1 MIGLDT
7 ALVRKVVSNGER
19 LDGRMKDEYRD
30 VSVKTNIVSSAEG
43 SARVSIGNTMV
54 IAGVKMGIV
63 EPYPDSLDEGTLMV
77 AVEFI
82 PFADPLFEP
91 GPPNVES
98 IEVARVVDRAIR
110 ESKAIDTKKLCIKEG
125 EKVWSVSVDIDVIN
139 NDGNLIDA
147 SSIAAVAALATAKF
161 PLVDENGKVVW
172 GKKTDKSLPVNGL
185 PLCTTFVKIN
195 GTTLL
200 DPTAAEFAALDAR
213 LTIGTLDDGKLC
225 ALQKNGMGGLTLDEI
240 DQMVAAAEEKA
251 EEIRGKIRAS
261 I

>member
-7 ALVRKVVSNGER
+7 ALVRKVILNGER
-19 LDGRMKDEYRD
+19 LDGRMSDEYRN
-30 VSVKTNIVSSAEG
+30 VSIETNLVSSAEG
-43 SARVSIGNTMV
+43 SARVSIGSTTV

-91 GPPNVES
+91 GPPSVAS

-110 ESKAIDTKKLCIKEG
+110 ESKAIDTKKLCIKKG
-125 EKVWSVSVDIDVIN
+125 EKVWSVSIDIDVIN

-147 SSIAAVAALATAKF
+147 SSIAAAAALATAKL
-161 PLVDENGKVVW
+161 PEVDENGKVVW
-172 GKKTDKSLPVNGL
+172 GKKTKESLPFNGM

-195 GTTLL
+195 GATLL
-200 DPTAAEFAALDAR
+200 DPSAAEFASLDAR
-213 LTIGTLDDGKLC
+213 LTVGTLGGGRLC
-225 ALQKNGMGGLTLDEI
+225 ALQKNGTGGFTLDEI
-240 DQMVAAAEEKA
+240 DELTAKAEEKA
-251 EEIRGKIRAS
+251 EEIREKIRAA